1 MKKNIIGLVAAV
13 LCISMLYGCNPEQGV
28 PRDTEP
34 AKTQQGASHPTR
46 AERFGLSYLPEAGLN
61 PYECTQIVNRPV
73 ISALYQGLF
82 IVTSQYRAEPVLCK
96 TYMVSPN
103 LMEYRFQL
111 EPATFSDGTALHA
124 EDVVASLQAAKGS
137 PVYGDRLRHVTS
149 IHAESST
156 EVVLT
161 LDTPHE
167 NLPVLLDI
175 PVVKAGEVKEKM
187 PIGTG
192 PYAIGEDEGSP
203 ALVRRSNWWSE
214 YTPAVNFDKIL
225 LSAGATPSDLR
236 DHFEFGT
243 TDLVCADPGSPSYVK
258 YRCDYEL
265 WDCATGI
272 MLYLGCNNSGSSPF
286 ANGEVRAA
294 LTHGVDRKA
303 LVEVYGGFAQA
314 ACLPAAPE
322 TDYYDSTLAASFG
335 YDAEAF
341 SQALHNAGLY
351 ETSARLLVCNDNP
364 TRVQA
369 AQSIAKQLTDSGLT
383 VEVMALPWEDYLGAL
398 KVGNFDFYLGEVRLS
413 PNFDLSPFFQE
424 NGALGYGG
432 MANAEHYGLCL
443 KALENSGNYYNL
455 HSAVMEDG
463 QLCPLVFR
471 TYAVYATRGVATGLL
486 PGLDNVFHTA
496 NSRQLTQAKMEW
508 PQEET
513 IPTVGTDATEDPEE
527 LEDPEEPEVTEE
539 TEAVEIPDESQDFE
553 DPEEP

>member
-1 MKKNIIGLVAAV
+1 MKKNIIGLAAAV
-13 LCISMLYGCNPEQGV
+13 LCVSLLCGCNMNQGV
-28 PRDTEP
+28 PKDTEP
-34 AKTQQGASHPTR
+34 AKMHQGLLQTTR
-46 AERFGLSYLPEAGLN
+46 AEHFGLSYLPEAGLN
-61 PYECTQIVNRPV
+61 PYECTQVVNRPV

-103 LMEYRFQL
+103 LKEYRFQL
-111 EPATFSDGTALHA
+111 EEATFSDGTALQA

-149 IHAESST
+149 IYAESST

-161 LDTPHE
+161 LDTPQE

-175 PVVKAGEVKEKM
+175 PVVKAGEVQEKM

-203 ALVRRSNWWSE
+203 ALVRRTNWWSE
-214 YTPAVNFDKIL
+214 YTPAVSFDKIL
-225 LSAGATPSDLR
+225 LSAATTPSDVR

-243 TDLVCADPGSPSYVK
+243 TDLVCADPGSPNYVK

-294 LTHGVDRKA
+294 LTHGIDRKA

-314 ACLPAAPE
+314 AYLPAAPE
-322 TDYYDSTLAASFG
+322 TDYYNNTLAASFA
-335 YDAEAF
+335 YDSEAF
-341 SQALHNAGLY
+341 SQALRDAGLY
-351 ETSARLLVCNDNP
+351 ETSARLLVCSDHP

-369 AQSIAKQLTDSGLT
+369 AQSIAQQLTDAGLT
-383 VEVMALPWEDYLGAL
+383 VEVMALPWDDYLVAL

-424 NGALGYGG
+424 NGALSYGG
-432 MANAEHYGLCL
+432 MTNAEHYALCL
-443 KALENSGNYYNL
+443 KALENSGNYYDL

-463 QLCPLVFR
+463 QLCPLAFR

-496 NSRQLTQAKMEW
+496 NSRQLTQAKTEW

-513 IPTVGTDATEDPEE
+513 AP
-527 LEDPEEPEVTEE
+527 TEE
-539 TEAVEIPDESQDFE
+539 TEEAGVSEIPEE
-553 DPEEP
+553 TEEPEEP